1 MYANIRFK
9 EKNLGIF
16 STREISILIWLTIII
31 SLILIKKETRIAFI
45 DCIKLLFE
53 PKIAII
59 WFIYCLYIFLI
70 TILLT
75 NLSIWK
81 RIYIKD
87 IIIWTILVGMINYF
101 KSITDNDSVFSL
113 RKLIKD
119 NINVT
124 IIVEFIISIFTFDII
139 LELIIAPIATIL
151 SLLSLYIER
160 NSNYENVYKIIDGIM
175 GAFGLFLAFKTIG
188 VGIYEYKYLNI
199 KDTLVSFMI
208 PIIYSF
214 LSITLYYII
223 RLYVR
228 YEVVFVSLPF
238 SRVINSKIK
247 KRRFYKIFKVC
258 RFSIEK
264 LEYFYKNY
272 VPYMYESM
280 SEEEF
285 DDVLKSFILE
295 CQSTYLETSNEK

>member
-1 MYANIRFK
+1 M
-9 EKNLGIF
+9 GVF
-16 STREISILIWLTIII
+16 STREISIQIWLTIII
-31 SLILIKKETRIAFI
+31 FLILIKKEIRIAFI

-59 WFIYCLYIFLI
+59 WLIYCLYIFLI
-70 TILLT
+70 TLLLT
-75 NLSIWK
+75 NLPIWK

-124 IIVEFIISIFTFDII
+124 IIVEFIISIFTFDIR
-139 LELIIAPIATIL
+139 LELIIIPITTVL
-151 SLLSLYIER
+151 YVLSLYTEQ
-160 NSNYENVYKIIDGIM
+160 YEEYESAYKISSGVM
-175 GAFGLFLAFKTIG
+175 SVLGFLIAYKTIE
-188 VGIYEYKYLNI
+188 VGIHDYKYLNI
-199 KDTLVSFMI
+199 EDTLVSFMI
-208 PIIYSF
+208 PIIYLI
-214 LSITLYYII
+214 LSLPLYYII
-223 RLYVR
+223 RLYTK

-238 SRVINSKIK
+238 SRAINSKVK

-272 VPYMYESM
+272 VPYMYISM
-280 SEEEF
+280 TEEEF
-285 DDVLKSFILE
+285 DESLKNLE
-295 CQSTYLETSNEK
+295 LDFEKNLNNL

>member
-9 EKNLGIF
+9 ENNLGIF

-31 SLILIKKETRIAFI
+31 FLILIKKEIRIAFI

-59 WFIYCLYIFLI
+59 WLIYCLYIFLI
-70 TILLT
+70 TLLLT
-75 NLSIWK
+75 ILPIWK

-101 KSITDNDSVFSL
+101 NSITDNDSVFSL

-124 IIVEFIISIFTFDII
+124 IIVEFIISIFTFDIR
-139 LELIIAPIATIL
+139 LELIIILIATIL

-175 GAFGLFLAFKTIG
+175 GAFGLFLAFKTIE

-214 LSITLYYII
+214 LSIPLYYII

-238 SRVINSKIK
+238 SRVINSKVK

-258 RFSIEK
+258 GFSIKK
-264 LEYFYKNY
+264 LGYFHKYY
-272 VPYMYESM
+272 VANMYESM
-280 SEEEF
+280 SEEDF
-285 DDVLKSFILE
+285 DEVLNSFILVY
-295 CQSTYLETSNEK
+295 QSTYM